1 MLIPF
6 RKMATWSELP
16 PRTLMSV
23 WAPMSPLWRTST
35 PAMVLRMSL
44 TLTAGR
50 DAMAALSSTET
61 ILALRDNVTGTLE
74 DVTETE
80 SM

>member
-1 MLIPF
+1 
-6 RKMATWSELP
+6 
-16 PRTLMSV
+16 
-23 WAPMSPLWRTST
+23 
-35 PAMVLRMSL
+35 MVLRMSL

-74 DVTETE
+74 EVTETE